1 MTLAIMPNK
10 GHCQQAIP
18 QQETLSTESRCQAAG
33 NIDQG
38 EVGEAHFEVKVRG
51 KTLNQEFM
59 VCKMNDNI
67 MGINLANALELSY
80 DAGTRRLF
88 STVPIDNS
96 WVTHQRVLLPA
107 SLTTIIPAKFKGQWD
122 EMATH
127 VATFYNPKTQFGVGG
142 PAMVNIT
149 EDKFCQVPVIN
160 TVLHDIHLERGNFFG
175 AVEVLEQHHTEV
187 HPVEAIPVA
196 SLFASATTRTLSNE
210 LLQDQMLSHTPA
222 DRRAAVTNLVQ

>member
-107 SLTTIIPAKFKGQWD
+107 SMTTIIPAKFKGQWD

-127 VATFYNPKTQFGVGG
+127 VATFYNPKTQFVVGG

-160 TVLHDIHLERGNFFG
+160 TVLHDIHLERGDFLAPSKSWNSTTPRSIQLKPFR
-175 AVEVLEQHHTEV
+175 L
-187 HPVEAIPVA
+187 PVCSPPRQPEP
-196 SLFASATTRTLSNE
+196 SRMNCSKTKC
-210 LLQDQMLSHTPA
+210 
-222 DRRAAVTNLVQ
+222 